1 MMSRIRKKTHQPG
14 HYPKFH
20 VEIRN
25 YFVKWILHA
34 ILSHAQAYAFPGYRW
49 YLKKPFDA
57 NLKNSFGI
65 AHRVMDIGFE
75 RHLGFRAN
83 SKPKRTQMSM
93 ASIAFIAPVYLHRKA
108 PKIFSRLPRKALVL
122 SAFVKAS

>member
-1 MMSRIRKKTHQPG
+1 MDFTRDSQSCTCIRVSRLTLLVVPQ
-14 HYPKFH
+14 
-20 VEIRN
+20 
-25 YFVKWILHA
+25 
-34 ILSHAQAYAFPGYRW
+34 
-49 YLKKPFDA
+49 
-57 NLKNSFGI
+57 KNSFGI

-83 SKPKRTQMSM
+83 SKPKRTKMSM

-108 PKIFSRLPRKALVL
+108 PKSLQDCQEKALVV